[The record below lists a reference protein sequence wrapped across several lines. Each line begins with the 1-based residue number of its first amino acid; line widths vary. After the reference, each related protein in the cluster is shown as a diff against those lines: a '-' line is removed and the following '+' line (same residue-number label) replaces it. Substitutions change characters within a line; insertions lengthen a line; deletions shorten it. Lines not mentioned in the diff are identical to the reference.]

1 MRNNMQNNDKQR
13 FRALLK
19 SLGILMALTVLA
31 GQALAYPKDADPHTQ
46 FLGGP
51 YELLVKRGMQGAE
64 MVFPV
69 KVANENAPSQLDTVF
84 PMMGSSTKIKLE
96 QFLPELVWEQ
106 YTEKSQEGGSVAKL
120 KAVGPNLDQEIWLCA
135 EEVDKQSISSAIG
148 GMAIKKVQ
156 TNADGDKIAAQLTA
170 PDAVG
175 FLSVWPK
182 DSDIPT
188 VFVVSGSSE
197 VRIEDSSYQFKVLE
211 YMPHYSVDT
220 ETKAIVNASQE
231 PKNPAIRV
239 QFTDGDTPVEQW
251 IFSRFKSHPHKANN
265 IPLRVEFTDVD
276 LGTQPGNY
284 MILVSPQGQPQILFT
299 RDGIKKAE
307 EIKLGNPYPL
317 AKEGYSFIVDKI
329 FSDVVLKQR
338 WKNNR
343 NQLLNP
349 ALIASV
355 DRDGTKEQVVLELN
369 KPQHLRSAS
378 ETIVLLLR
386 RKVETAEHLE

>member
-1 MRNNMQNNDKQR
+1 MQNKDKPR
-13 FRALLK
+13 FPALLK
-19 SLGILMALTVLA
+19 SLGIWMVLALLA
-31 GQALAYPKDADPHTQ
+31 GQALAYPKEADPHTP

-64 MVFPV
+64 MVYPV
-69 KVANENAPSQLDTVF
+69 KVANENVPGKLDTVF
-84 PMMGSSTKIKLE
+84 PMMGTSIKIRLE

-106 YTEKSQEGGSVAKL
+106 YTEKSREGGSVARL

-135 EEVDKQSISSAIG
+135 EETDKQSISSAIG

-156 TNADGDKIAAQLTA
+156 ANADADKIAAQLTA

-197 VRIEDSSYQFKVLE
+197 VRIKESSYQFKVLE

-239 QFTDGDTPVEQW
+239 KFTDGDTPVEQW
-251 IFSRFKSHPHKANN
+251 VFSRFKSHPHKANN

-284 MILVSPQGQPQILFT
+284 MILVSPQGQPQILFK

-317 AKEGYSFIVDKI
+317 AKEGYSFIVDEI

-369 KPQHLRSAS
+369 KPQHLRTAS

>member
-1 MRNNMQNNDKQR
+1 MRNKMQNKDKPR
-13 FRALLK
+13 FPALLK
-19 SLGILMALTVLA
+19 SLGVWMVLALLA
-31 GQALAYPKDADPHTQ
+31 GQALAYPKEADPHTP

-64 MVFPV
+64 MVYPV
-69 KVANENAPSQLDTVF
+69 KVANENVPGKLDTVF
-84 PMMGSSTKIKLE
+84 PMMGTSIKIRLE

-106 YTEKSQEGGSVAKL
+106 YTEKSQEGGSVARL
-120 KAVGPNLDQEIWLCA
+120 KAVGPNLDQEMWLCA
-135 EEVDKQSISSAIG
+135 EETDKQSISSAIG

-156 TNADGDKIAAQLTA
+156 ANADADKIAAQLTA

-197 VRIEDSSYQFKVLE
+197 VRIKDSSYQFKVLE

-239 QFTDGDTPVEQW
+239 KFTDGDTPVEQW
-251 IFSRFKSHPHKANN
+251 IFSRFKSHPHKANS

-276 LGTQPGNY
+276 LGNQPGNY
-284 MILVSPQGQPQILFT
+284 MILVSSQGQPQILFT

-317 AKEGYSFIVDKI
+317 AKEGYSFEIDEI

-355 DRDGTKEQVVLELN
+355 DRDGTKEQVVLEFFSN
-369 KPQHLRSAS
+369 IADQF
-378 ETIVLLLR
+378 
-386 RKVETAEHLE
+386 